1 MLDACGH
8 SEGKHMRFALTALVL
23 FAATAAMAQTPAAP
37 PANRPPPLVLSSPA
51 YEDGGVVPDKY
62 TQKAP
67 QPAPSI
73 PFSWTGTPAG
83 TQSFVLILHDLDV
96 VTNKTQAD
104 SLHWLAWNIP
114 ATATSLPEG
123 VPNVAQLPD
132 GTVQL
137 AHRGTVGFVGP
148 GWPGP
153 TSYHHYVAELF
164 ALDTKLQLPSTTTRD
179 EVIAAT
185 NGHIL
190 GRAAYE
196 GRFHR

>member
-1 MLDACGH
+1 
-8 SEGKHMRFALTALVL
+8 MRIAAALTALV
-23 FAATAAMAQTPAAP
+23 FTATAAMAQAPAAP
-37 PANRPPPLVLSSPA
+37 AGAPANRPPPLVLSSPA
-51 YEDGGVVPDKY
+51 YADGGVIPDKY

-67 QPAPSI
+67 QPSPSI
-73 PFSWTGTPAG
+73 PFNWTGTPAG

-96 VTNKTQAD
+96 VTNKTLTD

-132 GTVQL
+132 GTVQIT
-137 AHRGTVGFVGP
+137 HRNTIGFVGP

-153 TSYHHYVAELF
+153 SYHHYTAELF
-164 ALDTKLQLPSTTTRD
+164 ALDTKLSLGTTATRD
-179 EVIAAT
+179 EVMAAA

-190 GRAAYE
+190 GRAALA

>member
-1 MLDACGH
+1 
-8 SEGKHMRFALTALVL
+8 MRRFFALTALML
-23 FAATAAMAQTPAAP
+23 FAATAAATAQAPAG
-37 PANRPPPLVLSSPA
+37 NRPPPLVLSSSA
-51 YEDGGVVPDKY
+51 FEDGGIIPDKY

-67 QPAPSI
+67 QPSPSI

-96 VTNKTQAD
+96 VTNKTLTD

-132 GTVQL
+132 GTVQIT
-137 AHRGTVGFVGP
+137 HRNTIGFVGP

-153 TSYHHYVAELF
+153 SYHHYTAELL
-164 ALDTKLQLPSTTTRD
+164 ALDTRLPLGTTATRD
-179 EVIAAT
+179 EVMAAA

-190 GRAAYE
+190 GRAALA

>member
-1 MLDACGH
+1 
-8 SEGKHMRFALTALVL
+8 MRSLLTALVL
-23 FAATAAMAQTPAAP
+23 FAATVTAFAQAPAAP
-37 PANRPPPLVLSSPA
+37 PANRPLPLVLSSPA
-51 YEDGGVVPDKY
+51 YEDGGVLPDKY

-67 QPAPSI
+67 QPSPSI

-96 VTNKTQAD
+96 VTNKTLTD

-123 VPNVAQLPD
+123 VPNVAGLPD

-137 AHRGTVGFVGP
+137 SHRGTIGFVGP

-153 TSYHHYVAELF
+153 SYHHYTAELL
-164 ALDTKLQLPSTTTRD
+164 ALDTKLRLATTATRD
-179 EVIAAT
+179 EVMAAT

-190 GRAAYE
+190 ARAALA

>member
-1 MLDACGH
+1 
-8 SEGKHMRFALTALVL
+8 MRRFFALTALVF
-23 FAATAAMAQTPAAP
+23 FAATAAATAQAP
-37 PANRPPPLVLSSPA
+37 RTRPPPLVLSSSA
-51 YEDGGVVPDKY
+51 FEDGGVIPDKY

-67 QPAPSI
+67 QPSPSI
-73 PFSWTGTPAG
+73 PFNWTGTPAG

-96 VTNKTQAD
+96 VTNKTLTD

-132 GTVQL
+132 GTVQIT
-137 AHRGTVGFVGP
+137 HRNTIGFVGP

-153 TSYHHYVAELF
+153 SYHHYTAELF
-164 ALDTKLQLPSTTTRD
+164 ALDTKLSLGTTATRD
-179 EVIAAT
+179 EVMAAA

-190 GRAAYE
+190 GRAALA
-196 GRFHR
+196 GRVHR

>member
-1 MLDACGH
+1 
-8 SEGKHMRFALTALVL
+8 MRRFFALTALML
-23 FAATAAMAQTPAAP
+23 FAATAAATAQAPAG
-37 PANRPPPLVLSSPA
+37 NRPPPLVLSSSA
-51 YEDGGVVPDKY
+51 FEDGGIIPDKY

-67 QPAPSI
+67 QPSPSI

-96 VTNKTQAD
+96 VTNKTLTD

-123 VPNVAQLPD
+123 VPNVATLPD
-132 GTVQL
+132 GTVQIT
-137 AHRGTVGFVGP
+137 HRNTIGFVGP

-153 TSYHHYVAELF
+153 TSYHHYTAELL
-164 ALDTKLQLPSTTTRD
+164 ALDTKLSLGTTATRD
-179 EVIAAT
+179 EVMAAA

-190 GRAAYE
+190 GRAALA

>member
-1 MLDACGH
+1 
-8 SEGKHMRFALTALVL
+8 MRSISALIGLALL
-23 FAATAAMAQTPAAP
+23 ATTTAALAQTPAAP

-51 YEDGGVVPDKY
+51 FEDGGIIPDKY
-62 TQKAP
+62 TQKASP
-67 QPAPSI
+67 TAPSL
-73 PFSWTGTPAG
+73 PFNWINTPAG

-96 VTNKTQAD
+96 VTNKTLTD

-123 VPNVAQLPD
+123 VPNVATLPD
-132 GTVQL
+132 GTVQIS
-137 AHRGTVGFVGP
+137 HRNTVGFVGP

-153 TSYHHYVAELF
+153 TSYHHYTAELF
-164 ALDTKLQLPSTTTRD
+164 ALDTKLPLTTTATRD
-179 EVIAAT
+179 EVMAAL

-190 GRAAYE
+190 ARAALA